1 MLRKL
6 LVLVAA
12 LALSTPLLC
21 QTQATLPPEKTV
33 FDSDTEFATGSRIAV
48 TQLSKTQIDN
58 LVTLGKVWGFL
69 KYHHPAVTSGK
80 HQWDFELFR
89 VLPAVLAASDRNTAN
104 AAMLKWIQAL
114 GPVQPCNPC
123 AKLDRLKLHFAPD
136 LDWISDQQLLGP
148 GLSRE
153 LQSIYANRSTGSQF
167 YVSLVPEV
175 LNAHFEH
182 EHPYLNLTLPDF
194 GFQLL
199 GVYRFWNAVEYW
211 SPYRNIIGEDWNA
224 VLARSIQSAG
234 LAKDADSYTREFFK
248 LTASLHDGHSSLWN
262 SIDLRPPVG
271 KCQLP
276 VNVRM
281 VENQP
286 VVTNLAPGVTT
297 DLKVGDV
304 IAERDGAS
312 TAQLTKDWLPYYS
325 GSNDVASTRDIGRFL
340 TRGACGPTTIKV
352 RRAKQELQLS
362 VARVALTAPMPGMM
376 THDLSGETF
385 RLLSKDVAYL
395 KLSSVNAGKA
405 GNYLEQAQGTKGW
418 IIDIRNYPSD
428 FMVFD
433 LGSHL
438 VKERTD
444 FATFTN
450 GDLANPG
457 AFFWGHTEAIQP
469 AFPHYEGKVI
479 ILVDEVTM
487 SSAEYTSMAF
497 RSVPGAIV
505 VGSTTSGADG
515 NISGIALPFGL
526 RTVISGIGVFY
537 PDRKPTQQIGIVPDL
552 VVKPTI
558 AGITAG
564 RDEVLEEALRQILG
578 AKTSPEE
585 LQKLAR

>member
-1 MLRKL
+1 MLKKL
-6 LVLVAA
+6 LFLVFSIAISA
-12 LALSTPLLC
+12 PLLSQTAEVSTPQKSVLD
-21 QTQATLPPEKTV
+21 T
-33 FDSDTEFATGSRIAV
+33 DTEFNSGFKIAV
-48 TQLSKTQIDN
+48 TQLSKIQIDN

-69 KYHHPAVTSGK
+69 KYHHPAVTAGK
-80 HQWDFELFR
+80 RQWDYDLLR
-89 VLPAVLAASDRNTAN
+89 ILPAVLAANDKAAAN
-104 AAMLKWIQAL
+104 AAILKWIQTL

-123 AKLDRLKLHFAPD
+123 AKLDRLKLQFAPD
-136 LDWISDQQLLGP
+136 LDWISNQQQLGP
-148 GLSRE
+148 ELSRE
-153 LQSIYANRSTGSQF
+153 LQSIYANRSIGSQF
-167 YVSLVPEV
+167 YVSLMPEV
-175 LNAHFEH
+175 LNAKFEH
-182 EHPYLNLTLPDF
+182 ELPYLNLKFPDF

-211 SPYRNIIGEDWNA
+211 SPYRNIIGEEWNA
-224 VLARSIQSAG
+224 VLARSIQSAC

-262 SIDLRPPVG
+262 SLDLRPPVG

-276 VNVRM
+276 VNVRIL
-281 VENQP
+281 ENQP
-286 VVTNLAPGVTT
+286 VVSNLAPGVTT

-304 IAERDGAS
+304 IAELDGIS
-312 TAQLTKDWLPYYS
+312 TAQLVKDWLPYYS
-325 GSNDVASTRDIGRFL
+325 GSNEVARLRDIARFM
-340 TRGACGPTTIKV
+340 TRGNCGPTSLRV
-352 RRAKQELQLS
+352 RRADKELQLS
-362 VARVALTAPMPGMM
+362 VARVALAVPMPGIM

-395 KLSSVNAGKA
+395 RLSSVNAANINK
-405 GNYLEQAQGTKGW
+405 YLDQAQGTKGW

-469 AFPHYEGKVI
+469 AQPHYDGKII

-487 SSAEYTSMAF
+487 SQAEYTAMAF
-497 RSVPGAIV
+497 RATGATV

-526 RTVISGIGVFY
+526 RTIISGIGVFY
-537 PDRKPTQQIGIVPDL
+537 ADRTPTQQIGIVPDIL
-552 VVKPTI
+552 VKPTV
-558 AGITAG
+558 AGIAAG
-564 RDEVLEEALRQILG
+564 RDEVLEQAIRQILG
-578 AKTSPEE
+578 AKVSPEE